1 VYRPNSDPRADVDIF
16 SSTLFDIMEVLNTEN
31 KSCVIMGDMNIDLLK
46 FGSHRKTSD
55 YLDNLFSYGYL
66 PLITRPTRVS
76 KSSATLI
83 DHIYINDLT
92 SIGHA
97 GIIITDVAD
106 HFGTFYLTH
115 GKKKG
120 LHNPESKIRIF
131 SEANISKFKTSL
143 SQINFELVQQIMCPN
158 EAYNEFLSLYKTAF
172 DDSFPLRTKPAK
184 YRKIKREPW
193 FSAGLLV
200 SSRKSHTL

>member
-1 VYRPNSDPRADVDIF
+1 
-16 SSTLFDIMEVLNTEN
+16 
-31 KSCVIMGDMNIDLLK
+31 MNIDLLK

-115 GKKKG
+115 GKK
-120 LHNPESKIRIF
+120 SVYKI
-131 SEANISKFKTSL
+131 L
-143 SQINFELVQQIMCPN
+143 
-158 EAYNEFLSLYKTAF
+158 
-172 DDSFPLRTKPAK
+172 
-184 YRKIKREPW
+184 KIK
-193 FSAGLLV
+193 
-200 SSRKSHTL
+200 